1 PLNTRIKH
9 FYDTSTPI
17 WLDTW
22 GEHMHHGYYGQDGK
36 EKKDDRQAQL
46 DLIEELLRW
55 GGVSSARR
63 ILDAGCG
70 VGGSSRYLAAKFDA
84 EAYGLTLSPVQAAK
98 AADYTRAAHL
108 EERVTI
114 EARDMMT
121 LDPEKDGKFDL
132 IWSLESAEHIAN
144 KPGLFQLFHDLLLP
158 GGKLLMITWCHR
170 TMPPELTAKEQ
181 KLLNRVQK
189 LYHLPPMI
197 GLAELREQAAVA
209 GLAGL
214 RTADWSDAV
223 APFWPAVI
231 GTALTWNGIT
241 GLVRSGAGTV
251 KGAWA
256 MRYMR
261 RGYRQGLIRFG
272 VLQATRP

>member
-1 PLNTRIKH
+1 
-9 FYDTSTPI
+9 
-17 WLDTW
+17 
-22 GEHMHHGYYGQDGK
+22 MHHGFYGPDGK

-46 DLIEELLRW
+46 DLIEELLSW
-55 GGVSSARR
+55 GSVSSARR

-70 VGGSSRYLAAKFDA
+70 VGGSSRYLAEKFDA
-84 EAYGLTLSPVQAAK
+84 DALGLTLSPVQAARATEYNK
-98 AADYTRAAHL
+98 AAGLDK
-108 EERVTI
+108 RVTTV
-114 EARDMMT
+114 ARDMMT
-121 LDPEKDGKFDL
+121 LSPETDGKFDL
-132 IWSLESAEHIAN
+132 IWSLESAEHIAD
-144 KPGLFQLFHDLLLP
+144 KQGLFQLFHDLLRP
-158 GGKLLMITWCHR
+158 GGKLLLITWCHR
-170 TMPPELTAKEQ
+170 TAPPDLTAREQ
-181 KLLNRVQK
+181 KLLSKVQK

-197 GLAELREQAAVA
+197 GLAELRELAAVA
-209 GLAGL
+209 GLSGL
-214 RTADWSDAV
+214 RTTDWSDAV

-231 GTALTWNGIT
+231 NTALTWNGIT